1 MLAMTRSLGATKSV
15 LEVQLKWPSVMKKNA
30 QLLLLL
36 LLSLFKVTMMS
47 LAPNDL
53 VLLEKID
60 QIAN

>member
-1 MLAMTRSLGATKSV
+1 MTRSLGATKSV
-15 LEVQLKWPSVMKKNA
+15 LEVPLKWPSVMKKNA

-36 LLSLFKVTMMS
+36 LLCLFKVTMMS